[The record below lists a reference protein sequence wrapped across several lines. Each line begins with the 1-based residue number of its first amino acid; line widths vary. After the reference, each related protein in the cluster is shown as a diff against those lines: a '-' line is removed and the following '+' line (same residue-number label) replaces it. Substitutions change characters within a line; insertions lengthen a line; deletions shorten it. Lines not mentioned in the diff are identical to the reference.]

1 MSTSINSGRLD
12 GNSGMTID
20 PMILTL
26 WVLCAYVKYRNE
38 CVPFDVTDGV
48 TSVSSTMTV
57 YGPPKSELSIVILQN
72 PMVPEEPFTLQL
84 MSFWAAW
91 KLNAEIVELLT
102 MSA

>member
-1 MSTSINSGRLD
+1 MTSVPI
-12 GNSGMTID
+12 IV
-20 PMILTL
+20 TL
-26 WVLCAYVKYRNE
+26 CVLCAYVKYRDE

-48 TSVSSTMTV
+48 TGVASTRTV

-72 PMVPEEPFTLQL
+72 PIVPEEPFTLKL
-84 MSFWAAW
+84 ISFWVAL